1 MSPHTYP
8 IHPPRLFRLG
18 GREAGEEEESERHG
32 EGERLTQYHFP
43 STNLS
48 PLPSPILVKPNA
60 SFSGGTE
67 QREVPT
73 AAS

>member
-1 MSPHTYP
+1 MPGLLAATC
-8 IHPPRLFRLG
+8 R
-18 GREAGEEEESERHG
+18 
-32 EGERLTQYHFP
+32 
-43 STNLS
+43 
-48 PLPSPILVKPNA
+48 ILASAANA